1 MVPIETADTS
11 SIAGYVLRSRGRYYY
26 AVWVC
31 AVSTEDKGFGV
42 FSVVGVSYY
51 RDIWIGEVSSY
62 LISLSTN

>member
-11 SIAGYVLRSRGRYYY
+11 SVTGYVLRSRGGYY